1 MSDKKQI
8 DRLFQEKFK
17 NFEVIPDES
26 AWENI
31 HNRLHKDK
39 RKRRVLPIWWRVA
52 GVAALLALLFT
63 AGNAIF
69 TDASNKITNTKVVD
83 TKNVSEEKLNTNPEM
98 DQHSKINTEAN
109 NNSIVTKVDNKTTNS
124 VEKTSEAPIKSS
136 TKVLMNQKASS
147 TKVATNTQPK
157 NATLNANKPINASQ
171 KDNNF
176 GTDTKDAV
184 VQSSSNLPEPNPN
197 VFELQNPSKVEE
209 NAIVNTSKNAAK
221 LAQADASLT
230 EKLDAT
236 TDQDSITNL
245 KEDNTI
251 EDAIAEADKT
261 IEEEEE
267 EKLNRWSVSPN
278 AAPVYFNTLG
288 KGSSIDAQ
296 FVDNPK
302 NGDVNMSYGI
312 NGSYAVNHKLKIRA
326 GVNKVNL
333 GYSTDHIISYRSAQ
347 AFTATSN
354 TTLKNVAFNASNQNM
369 TFLST
374 ETLSRNNTP
383 EIINAK
389 SKGAIDQQFGFIEV
403 PLEIEYAVINK
414 KIGINVIGGFSTFF
428 VDKNDIY
435 SVIDGNSTR
444 IGEANNINNMSYSA
458 NFGLGINYNFSSKL
472 KLNLEPMFKYQIN
485 TFTNSSGDFQPYFI
499 GLYTGF
505 SFKF

>member
-17 NFEVIPDES
+17 NFEATPDES

-39 RKRRVLPIWWRVA
+39 RKRRVIPIWWRVA

-63 AGNAIF
+63 AGNTIF
-69 TDASNKITNTKVVD
+69 TDVSNKTTNTKVVD
-83 TKNVSEEKLNTNPEM
+83 TKNTSEEKLNTNPEI
-98 DQHSKINTEAN
+98 DKSSKINTESYN
-109 NNSIVTKVDNKTTNS
+109 NNIVTDADNATNS
-124 VEKTSEAPIKSS
+124 EEKTSDAPINSS
-136 TKVLMNQKASS
+136 NKVLINQETSS
-147 TKVATNTQPK
+147 TKVAVNTQHK
-157 NATLNANKPINASQ
+157 SATSNSNKAITTSQ

-184 VQSSSNLPEPNPN
+184 VQSSSNLPEPKPN
-197 VFELQNPSKVEE
+197 VLEHQNPSKVEE
-209 NAIVNTSKNAAK
+209 NAIVNTSKNDTK
-221 LAQADASLT
+221 LALT
-230 EKLDAT
+230 DSPLTDKLDTIA
-236 TDQDSITNL
+236 DQDSIANS
-245 KEDNTI
+245 KEDKTI

-261 IEEEEE
+261 IEEEKE

-312 NGSYAVNHKLKIRA
+312 SGSYAINNKLKIRA

-333 GYSTDHIISYRSAQ
+333 GYNTDHIISYRSAQ
-347 AFTATSN
+347 AFTATNN
-354 TTLKNVAFNASNQNM
+354 TTLRNVAFNASNQNM

-374 ETLSRNNTP
+374 ETLNRSSTP

-389 SKGAIDQQFGFIEV
+389 SKGSIDQQFGFIEV
-403 PLEIEYAVINK
+403 PLEIEYALISK
-414 KIGINVIGGFSTFF
+414 KFGVNVIGGFSTFF